1 MLFPVFNRPISHPF
15 DNVIGQAVHLD
26 GLCDGGLDNISADVL
41 LVAGVFGAPLLA
53 GVVVM

>member
-26 GLCDGGLDNISADVL
+26 GLCDGELDNISADVL